1 MKIEKLQ
8 DSLELT
14 NDGGLSF
21 FFIGV
26 GSAFSKKHYQN
37 NILIVKGNDHI
48 LVDCG
53 ITCPTALYNYGS
65 NITKI
70 KNILITHS
78 HADHIGGLEEA
89 ALMGR
94 YVTKSRP
101 KMYITKQYKKLLWN
115 QSLRGGNSY
124 GEMSAGRFL
133 TFDDYFELVEPK
145 LISKRPRPIYET
157 NCGSI
162 NIKVF
167 RTRHIPDNA
176 GSWKKAFYSTGILVD
191 DRILFPADTQFD
203 QELIDWM
210 TSTYPIEYIFH
221 DCQFYTGGVHAS
233 YDELKTLPETVRK
246 KMYLCHYGDNFESFS
261 PEADG
266 FIGFAKEGHFYHFD
280 K

>member
-21 FFIGV
+21 FFVGV

-233 YDELKTLPETVRK
+233 YDELKTLPETVRN

>member
-14 NDGGLSF
+14 NDGSLSF
-21 FFIGV
+21 FFVGV

-176 GSWKKAFYSTGILVD
+176 GSWKKAFYSTGILID

-203 QELIDWM
+203 KELIDWM

-233 YDELKTLPETVRK
+233 YDELKTLPETVRN

>member
-21 FFIGV
+21 FFVGV

-176 GSWKKAFYSTGILVD
+176 GSWKKAFYSTGILID

-233 YDELKTLPETVRK
+233 YDELKTLPETVRN

>member
-21 FFIGV
+21 FFVGV

-162 NIKVF
+162 NIKIF

-176 GSWKKAFYSTGILVD
+176 GSWKKAFYSTGILID

-203 QELIDWM
+203 RELIDWM

-233 YDELKTLPETVRK
+233 YDELKTLPETVRN

>member
-1 MKIEKLQ
+1 M
-8 DSLELT
+8 
-14 NDGGLSF
+14 
-21 FFIGV
+21 
-26 GSAFSKKHYQN
+26 
-37 NILIVKGNDHI
+37 
-48 LVDCG
+48 VDCG
-53 ITCPTALYNYGS
+53 ITCPAALYHYGS

-101 KMYITKQYKKLLWN
+101 KMYITNQYKKLLWN

-145 LISKRPRPIYET
+145 LLKRKPRILYEC

-162 NIKVF
+162 NIKIF
-167 RTRHIPDNA
+167 RTRHIPDSA
-176 GSWKKAFYSTGILVD
+176 GSWKKAFYSVGVLVD

-203 QELIDWM
+203 KELIDWM
-210 TSTYPIEYIFH
+210 TENYPIEYIFH

-233 YDELKTLPETVRK
+233 YDELKTLPEEVRNK
-246 KMYLCHYGDNFESFS
+246 IYLCHYGDNFESFD
-261 PEADG
+261 PEKDG
-266 FIGFAKEGHFYHFD
+266 FLGFAKEGHFYHFD

>member
-14 NDGGLSF
+14 NDGSLSF
-21 FFIGV
+21 FFVGV

-203 QELIDWM
+203 RELIDWM

-233 YDELKTLPETVRK
+233 YDELKTLPETVRN

-266 FIGFAKEGHFYHFD
+266 FIGFAKEGHFFHFD